1 MSAVDGVSDDFD
13 ITEVEALNRENVRNL
28 VKELVR
34 CRKRRG
40 LSQQDLAD
48 AMDITVDV
56 IRDIERSNGSIVDGL
71 VSYANAEGVV
81 VDYEVTFAE
90 EGQTYGGEESQSAE
104 SEEPKFEDASE

>member
-13 ITEVEALNRENVRNL
+13 RIEVESLNRENVRKL
-28 VKELVR
+28 VKELVK

-48 AMDITVDV
+48 TMDITVDV
-56 IRDIERSNGSIVDGL
+56 IREIESGKGGIVDGL

-81 VDYEVTFAE
+81 VDYKVTFA
-90 EGQTYGGEESQSAE
+90 EESQSAE
-104 SEEPKFEDASE
+104 GSERGESKPEGASE

>member
-1 MSAVDGVSDDFD
+1 MSAVDGINDDFD
-13 ITEVEALNRENVRNL
+13 ITEVEALNRENVRKL

-56 IRDIERSNGSIVDGL
+56 IHDIERSNGSIADGL
-71 VSYANAEGVV
+71 VSYATAEGVV
-81 VDYEVTFAE
+81 VDYEVKLAE
-90 EGQTYGGEESQSAE
+90 ESQSYRGEESQSPE
-104 SEEPKFEDASE
+104 SEEPKFEGASE

>member
-13 ITEVEALNRENVRNL
+13 ITEVEALNRENVRKL
-28 VKELVR
+28 VKELVK

-56 IRDIERSNGSIVDGL
+56 IREIERSNGSIVDGL

-81 VDYEVTFAE
+81 VDYEVTLAE
-90 EGQTYGGEESQSAE
+90 ESQTYEGEESQSPE
-104 SEEPKFEDASE
+104 SEESKFEDASE

>member
-1 MSAVDGVSDDFD
+1 MSAVDDINDDFD
-13 ITEVEALNRENVRNL
+13 RIEVEALNSENARKL
-28 VKELVR
+28 VKELVK

-56 IRDIERSNGSIVDGL
+56 IRDMERSNGVIVDGL

-81 VDYEVTFAE
+81 VDYEVTLAE
-90 EGQTYGGEESQSAE
+90 ESQTYRGEESQSPE
-104 SEEPKFEDASE
+104 SEEPKFEGASE

>member
-1 MSAVDGVSDDFD
+1 MTAVDGINDDFD

-28 VKELVR
+28 VKELVK

-56 IRDIERSNGSIVDGL
+56 IREIERSNGSIVDGL

>member
-1 MSAVDGVSDDFD
+1 MSTVDGINDDFD

-56 IRDIERSNGSIVDGL
+56 IRDIESSNGGIVDGL

-90 EGQTYGGEESQSAE
+90 ESQTYEGEESQFPE